1 MRDLEELKKQIED
14 QRKEGKR
21 NNHPDIKIAVVKAA
35 DKHGPTIVL
44 KSLGIHPST
53 FYKWQRQYNPS
64 FKKSSSKKKS
74 NSLKTEFLEIDPSN
88 FKSEPPKKVE
98 EANLKTQIKWEAVRP
113 DGSLLRCEL
122 SGNGADIGAVF
133 NNFLNGDKFTADS

>member
-1 MRDLEELKKQIED
+1 MSDLEALKKQIED
-14 QRKEGKR
+14 QRKGGKR
-21 NNHPDIKIAVVKAA
+21 NYHRDIKIAVVKAA
-35 DKHGPTIVL
+35 EKHGPTVVV
-44 KSLGIHPST
+44 KSLEVHPST
-53 FYKWQRQYNPS
+53 FYKWQKQYNRTL
-64 FKKSSSKKKS
+64 KKSSSKKKS

-98 EANLKTQIKWEAVRP
+98 EAKFKTQIKWEAVRP

-133 NNFLNGDKFTADS
+133 NNFLNGGKLL